1 MHRSNHGSHQHR
13 MSTRP
18 NTYLA
23 SMIAAWI
30 EASIEPRHGSIGAR
44 CGSLPEASMEE
55 LRHGSI
61 ETRCGS
67 IEEASIGGSDDRTR
81 LAIEAI
87 IEVTKVAE
95 QVSKRGIE
103 ASKRGIEASKKRQS
117 TQVSKRG
124 RVEGAISCSSD
135 RNE

>member
-1 MHRSNHGSHQHR
+1 MWKHPRSEHG
-13 MSTRP
+13 
-18 NTYLA
+18 
-23 SMIAAWI
+23 
-30 EASIEPRHGSIGAR
+30 
-44 CGSLPEASMEE
+44 E

-67 IEEASIGGSDDRTR
+67 IEEASIGGSDDRTK

-124 RVEGAISCSSD
+124 RRSD
-135 RNE
+135 IMFQRSNRVASKRARKP